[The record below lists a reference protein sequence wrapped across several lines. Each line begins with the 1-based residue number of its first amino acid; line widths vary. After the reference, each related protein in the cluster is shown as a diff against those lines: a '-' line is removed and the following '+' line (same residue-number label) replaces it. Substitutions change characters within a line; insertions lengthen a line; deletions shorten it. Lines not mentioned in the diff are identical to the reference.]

1 MEISLQRLYRIMNG
15 LGFAESTIGTKY
27 IREAV
32 EIAADLDR
40 VMMTKHIYPAI
51 AKAHGEAP
59 MAVERAIRTAISK
72 ATRSPMW
79 EWAWREI
86 GGWNEPTN
94 SEVIMRLTREVQLD
108 EDGVSD

>member
-1 MEISLQRLYRIMNG
+1 MEISMQRLFRIMDG

-51 AKAHGEAP
+51 AKAHGETA
-59 MAVERAIRTAISK
+59 AGVERAIRTAISK

-86 GGWNEPTN
+86 GGWNEPSN
-94 SEVIMRLTREVQLD
+94 SEVIMRITREVQLD
-108 EDGVSD
+108 EDGIPD

>member
-1 MEISLQRLYRIMNG
+1 MEISMQKLYRTMNG

-32 EIAADLDR
+32 EIAAELDR

-51 AKAHGEAP
+51 GKAHGETPAV
-59 MAVERAIRTAISK
+59 VERAIRTAISK

-79 EWAWREI
+79 DWAWREI
-86 GGWNEPTN
+86 GGWNDPTN
-94 SEVIMRLTREVQLD
+94 SEVIMRLTREVQMD
-108 EDGVSD
+108 EDGISD

>member
-1 MEISLQRLYRIMNG
+1 MEIKMQKLLRTMDQ

-32 EIAADLDR
+32 QTAAEHDR
-40 VMMTKHIYPAI
+40 VMMTKHIYPAL
-51 AKAHGEAP
+51 AKNHGETPAGI
-59 MAVERAIRTAISK
+59 ERAIRTAIGK

-94 SEVIMRLTREVQLD
+94 SEVIMRLVREVLID
-108 EDGVSD
+108 ED

>member
-1 MEISLQRLYRIMNG
+1 MEYSLQKLFRIMDG

-32 EIAADLDR
+32 GIAADLDR

-51 AKAHGEAP
+51 AKAHGEPPA
-59 MAVERAIRTAISK
+59 AVERAIRTAISK

-79 EWAWREI
+79 EWHWRQI
-86 GGWNEPTN
+86 GGWNEPSN
-94 SEVIMRLTREVQLD
+94 SEVIMRLTREVLLD
-108 EDGVSD
+108 EDGIFD

>member
-1 MEISLQRLYRIMNG
+1 MEIRNQKLYRIMNG

-32 EIAADLDR
+32 ELAADLDR
-40 VMMTKHIYPAI
+40 VMMTKHIYPVI
-51 AKAHGEAP
+51 AKAHGEPAS
-59 MAVERAIRTAISK
+59 AVERAIRTAISK

-94 SEVIMRLTREVQLD
+94 SEVIMRLLREVQND
-108 EDGVSD
+108 ADGISD

>member
-1 MEISLQRLYRIMNG
+1 MEFSLQKLYRIMNG

-32 EIAADLDR
+32 EIAAGLDR
-40 VMMTKHIYPAI
+40 AMMTKHIYPAI
-51 AKAHGEAP
+51 AKAHGEKPNAI
-59 MAVERAIRTAISK
+59 ERAIRTAINK

-79 EWAWREI
+79 DWAWREI

-94 SEVIMRLTREVQLD
+94 SEVIMRLVREVTQD
-108 EDGVSD
+108 EDGISD

>member
-32 EIAADLDR
+32 EIAANLDR

-51 AKAHGEAP
+51 GKAHGEPAA
-59 MAVERAIRTAISK
+59 AVERAMRTAISK

-79 EWAWREI
+79 DWAWREI

-94 SEVIMRLTREVQLD
+94 SEVIMRLCREVQLD
-108 EDGVSD
+108 ADGISD